1 MSNSLYPEVSNLIP
15 IEKVPESLGFL
26 NSALNAIF
34 DKLYY
39 KDFTVSTSPSKHFG
53 VYNLTIV
60 TNQKLGYEIPGT
72 NGLEIV
78 FNPGYTNTTTEI
90 PISLYYKLEILKYL
104 NSPNALGFIQDPKKI
119 FELVLKITNTSKE
132 ELYGEALK
140 VFVND
145 QDPIAYYL
153 GIYNS
158 KRSPTIA
165 FAQTGDYTQDIITLV
180 DLISQ
185 NFNGTD
191 VLYSDFIDVD
201 SNFSSVLN
209 NINLLFEKWIGK
221 IEVSQLEN
229 LFIPRFGFSI
239 NNLDIALFFPRSVFT
254 PIITSTYN
262 PTNGTI
268 GDQVPEPYKTRLTFN
283 VGSLSYN
290 SKTGFEFNFENSYDF
305 QKSFILGTKF
315 SLELQGMKLDLS
327 RTKNIPEAIADGRP
341 EDFIGVYIQNGTVGF
356 PADWFHDTANST
368 GELYVSNLLAG
379 TGGLSGTIGLRAK
392 TAGALSPLIKCK
404 LGNGFIISLNAFDLT
419 FHQNAIV
426 SSNIHGTLFIPN
438 FKDASNHAQ
447 DVTIN
452 IDVHIGTDG
461 EFNIVASTQQ
471 AITAI
476 HLENVFDFHI
486 SSLFIGRQSKDA
498 GGHFYIGLSGDID
511 LLLQDPIG
519 KFLPDKVD
527 IKKLIVYDNGKFEIE
542 GGSIVLPKAF
552 EIQMGPAKIGIT
564 AIHIGSYEKEGR
576 KYKYFGFDGGV
587 NVNPGGVDA
596 RGKGIKYYYTDDGPF
611 DNADHK
617 FKWFIRLESLAI
629 DIIIPGG
636 SEPKDAA
643 VIIKG
648 FLSIKD
654 PKILPGTP
662 EPLLSV
668 LKNSTEYA
676 GGVYV
681 SVPKFKGLEV
691 SAAMRLNPQVPS
703 FIVDL
708 GVEIS
713 TPILLGSTG
722 LGIYGFRALFGKKYV
737 ASKDSVGL
745 DENAE
750 WWQYYKAKIDPDYK
764 EGIQVSK
771 FSIKDGF
778 SFGAGVS
785 LATSSDSGKTFSS
798 KLFFMLSL
806 PDVFLFQG
814 QANILKDRITLDAV
828 PDPPFFALIAITKSS
843 VEAAFGVNYKMPD
856 EGNIGKILTVDGVIE
871 MGFFFGSS
879 SSWYVN
885 VGRDTPDSRRIQA
898 RVFDLFNMYSYF
910 MLSSAGI
917 RAGAGVNIVFKKS
930 FLGASAE
937 LTAFMDTN
945 GRLSFRP
952 KQIGGAIQL
961 GGTVSFKFCGIG
973 FSVWGGATLAAEA
986 PHPKII
992 TGEFEICVKVLK
1004 KTKCAHFQFTWTDDT
1019 SLDGS
1024 RNPVLGDVP
1033 YGSPNLNLADA
1044 KKSVKANHIVSGEAF
1059 NLNVVEFTGTIPT
1072 PTTVVNGEP
1081 FIGDVTSDKYTLP
1094 LDSFIDIEFKKGMNV
1109 SSGTNVDKIG
1119 GISSPAEFVE
1129 FVPPQRGASDRV
1141 RHEYYLDTVEIKFF
1155 DEVSN
1160 SWKDYDFYNA
1170 LAPMFPTTGVLGPV
1184 VSQTAIQNMKWGYWQ
1199 QQRPGFNNKL
1209 RILAT
1214 TPLSYAA
1221 TMGDNITVEDLGIN
1235 SNTIFCPGEPRP
1247 KTCIFFDRDTLNHVY
1262 APSTIH
1268 FYKNVLFQITT
1279 HQGIVLN
1286 VPYNNIPY
1294 GLNIEPGDKIEIFF
1308 NEPMHCVNLMMKSGS
1323 PALTISYYS
1332 RKVAKRDDKN
1342 PLPKYDYQLI
1352 KTVPVKPEELAKP
1365 IEFQAEKDN
1374 VDYVVIETKSCYE
1387 KPDQE
1392 HKITCLKPDELQSL
1406 TIKELNNFL
1415 TTLIKNKPFNTT
1427 SYQLNPANSKIYD
1440 GVFMGTSLYP
1450 NKNWKETIITLTPGY
1465 SSANTLLFTIADNL
1479 GYSCNYSFELLK
1491 PVPGFS
1497 FTNIISIVDIK
1508 PYTTGATSGQNNTF
1522 LMVVWALINGK
1533 EQQVEILGKS
1543 CLPISYCYDECS
1555 TFLYEVCFCTATD
1568 YLINQTIPSATQQQA
1583 NNNAMFDTIN
1593 KTLQPIWR
1601 PNTAFAIRLKTI
1613 DKVYSDS
1620 GSQLGVYPTDL
1631 VYGFRTA
1638 GPIGHFHNF
1647 PKSNT
1652 DQQLRTDYDAL
1663 EKIAHEEEFKLK
1675 SLKHYIDYTKSYPNA
1690 DGDLINAKPLFYRDV
1705 ELKLFYLYNYVYE
1718 FYNDWVDYTNTP
1730 ANATP
1735 AQIEYIA
1742 KSSIEVVIKDPLDAG
1757 IPDATMN
1764 YTGDPA
1770 DDIINLPSQFSA
1782 NNINH
1787 NYDPNNPTLLPSNIN
1802 SINNDVSILNN
1813 MLNYIANQPN
1823 QSPCVPT
1830 PPPLVPIDI
1839 ATKRTLNLRPLKLYT
1854 AQFVASYNPKIG
1866 GNFSATPFKEVAH
1879 NYGFQTSRYPNFDAQ
1894 VNSYILK
1901 TDREGNILK
1910 AAVYKLN
1917 AVTVDVVTPPPN
1929 SQIVPTIDLGM
1940 AQKVITN
1947 DITNIDS
1954 KLLQQ
1959 YAEQFDRLI
1968 NGVFHI
1974 DYNDLQ
1980 APETTEFNIVR
1991 HPITN
1996 KILGI
2001 LIRNPE
2007 PFNDP
2012 KLPKAD
2018 PNISSTE
2025 FTETLLVSKLHTGKN
2040 PVPPILNIEKARLPL
2055 IEYWGS
2061 PSEFYVI
2068 HSKDRSRI
2076 FVTNRNFNFDIA
2088 SNSELKFTFKYKLY
2102 NGNTYADVS
2111 TVDVQFNL
2119 SNYSI

>member
-1 MSNSLYPEVSNLIP
+1 MADIIYPRLSSIVEASNFPQQLDFLQNGIATVLSNL
-15 IEKVPESLGFL
+15 
-26 NSALNAIF
+26 
-34 DKLYY
+34 YY
-39 KDFTVSTSPSKHFG
+39 RNLKINRSIDGTTVSYSIE
-53 VYNLTIV
+53 IV
-60 TNQKLGYEIPGT
+60 TPQSLKIEIPGT
-72 NGLEIV
+72 GFLLVLNADFDG
-78 FNPGYTNTTTEI
+78 TNASVI
-90 PISLYYKLEILKYL
+90 PVNIIYKHQIKRFVKTFKVEQFTF
-104 NSPNALGFIQDPKKI
+104 SPEDFGKLLFKI
-119 FELVLKITNTSKE
+119 FKINDHELLTGCI
-132 ELYGEALK
+132 K
-140 VFVND
+140 VFIPGSNPLDQFAINTNASHGLSIITPVNNNAETAIND
-145 QDPIAYYL
+145 I
-153 GIYNS
+153 INVINS
-158 KRSPTIA
+158 SSSSLIEIIL
-165 FAQTGDYTQDIITLV
+165 GDYIL
-180 DLISQ
+180 
-185 NFNGTD
+185 NGST
-191 VLYSDFIDVD
+191 IED
-201 SNFSSVLN
+201 SLN
-209 NINLLFEKWIGK
+209 NIEKFFK
-221 IEVSQLEN
+221 IFVGDNIIDRIKKIL
-229 LFIPRFGFSI
+229 IPRLTTLLSVNAGI
-239 NNLDIALFFPRSVFT
+239 EFPRNVLQ
-254 PIITSTYN
+254 PM
-262 PTNGTI
+262 
-268 GDQVPEPYKTRLTFN
+268 KL
-283 VGSLSYN
+283 VGSVYEVEPDQNIKSILRFDIGEFQFDSLTGIGFNKELSAGFYPPYDKAQIGN
-290 SKTGFEFNFENSYDF
+290 TGLTISV
-305 QKSFILGTKF
+305 IGA
-315 SLELQGMKLDLS
+315 KLDLS
-327 RTKNIPEAIADGRP
+327 RTTNIPEATADGRP
-341 EDFIGVYIQNGTVGF
+341 DDFVGVYIKNGVVGF
-356 PADWFHDTANST
+356 PADWGHNDPSLPPST
-368 GELYVSNLLAG
+368 GELYVNNLLAG
-379 TGGLSGTIGLRAK
+379 TGGLSGTIGLRAIS
-392 TAGALSPLIKCK
+392 AGSPSALISLK
-404 LGNGFIISLNAFDLT
+404 LGSGLIISLNAFDLT
-419 FHQNAIV
+419 FHQNAII
-426 SSNIHGTLFIPN
+426 SSNIHGTLFIPG
-438 FKDASNHAQ
+438 FKDAANHSQ
-447 DVTIN
+447 DVLIN
-452 IDVHIGTDG
+452 IDIHIGTDG

-471 AITAI
+471 SITAI

-486 SSLFIGRQSKDA
+486 SSLFIGRQSKEA
-498 GGHFYIGLSGDID
+498 GGRFYIGLSGDID

-527 IKKLIVYDNGKFEIE
+527 IKKLIIYDDGKFEIE

-552 EIQMGPAKIGIT
+552 EIQLGPAKIGIT
-564 AIHIGSYEKEGR
+564 AIHIGSYEKDDR

-596 RGKGIKYYYTDDGPF
+596 RGKGIKYYYTTDGGP
-611 DNADHK
+611 

-629 DIIIPGG
+629 DIIIPGS

-745 DENAE
+745 AEDAE

-828 PDPPFFALIAITKSS
+828 PDPPFFALIAITKNS
-843 VEAAFGVNYKMPD
+843 VEAAFGVNYKIPD
-856 EGNIGKILTVDGVIE
+856 EGDVGKILTVDGVIE

-937 LTAFMDTN
+937 LSAFMDTA

-986 PHPKII
+986 PHPKVI

-1004 KTKCAHFQFTWTDDT
+1004 KEKCAHFQFTWTGDT
-1019 SLDGS
+1019 SLDAS

-1033 YGSPNLNLADA
+1033 YGSGSVDMIDA
-1044 KKSVKANHIVSGEAF
+1044 EKSARAANIATGETFPLKLISYATF
-1059 NLNVVEFTGTIPT
+1059 ASNPT
-1072 PTTVVNGEP
+1072 PTTIFGALSNDDYN
-1081 FIGDVTSDKYTLP
+1081 IP

-1109 SSGTNVDKIG
+1109 FSSNPASRLNKIG
-1119 GISSPAEFVE
+1119 GLSSPCEFID

-1141 RHEYYLDTVEIKFF
+1141 RHEYSLEDIEIKFF

-1160 SWKDYDFYNA
+1160 TWKDYDFYNA

-1199 QQRPGFNNKL
+1199 QQRPNFNNKL

-1221 TMGDNITVEDLGIN
+1221 TMGDNIIVEDLGIN
-1235 SNTIFCPGEPRP
+1235 ANTIFCPGEPKP
-1247 KTCIFFDRDTLNHVY
+1247 KTCVYFDRDTLNHVY
-1262 APSTIH
+1262 APDTIH
-1268 FYKNVLFQITT
+1268 FYKGVMFQITT

-1308 NEPMHCVNLMMKSGS
+1308 NEPMHCVNLLMKSGS

-1332 RKVAKRDDKN
+1332 RHIVKRKEEKN
-1342 PLPKYDYQLI
+1342 PLPKYEYHLIQSVPITPEQLG
-1352 KTVPVKPEELAKP
+1352 KE
-1365 IEFQAEKDN
+1365 IEYRAEKEN
-1374 VDYVVIETKSCYE
+1374 VDYVVIETRSCYE
-1387 KPDQE
+1387 KPDQPR
-1392 HKITCLKPDELQSL
+1392 KITCLKPDELQVRA
-1406 TIKELNNFL
+1406 IKELANFL
-1415 TTLIKNKPFNTT
+1415 ATLIKNKHFAAANT
-1427 SYQLNPANSKIYD
+1427 QLNPANVKTYE
-1440 GVFMGTSLYP
+1440 GVYMGTSLYP
-1450 NKNWKETIITLTPGY
+1450 NQNWKENIITLTQGY
-1465 SSANTLLFTIADNL
+1465 ISASTLLFTIADNL
-1479 GYSCNYSFELLK
+1479 GFSCNYSFDLLK
-1491 PVPGFS
+1491 PFPGFS
-1497 FTNIISIVDIK
+1497 FANIISIIDLK
-1508 PYTTGATSGQNNTF
+1508 PYTAGATAGQNNMFIMT
-1522 LMVVWALINGK
+1522 VWVLINGK
-1533 EQQVEILGKS
+1533 EQQVDIIGKS
-1543 CLPISYCYDECS
+1543 CLPMSYCYDECS

-1568 YLINQTIPSATQQQA
+1568 YLINQTIPSASQQQA

-1601 PNTAFAIRLKTI
+1601 PNTAFAIHLKTG
-1613 DKVYSDS
+1613 DRVYQDS
-1620 GSQLGVYPTDL
+1620 GSSLIGGPYMTDL
-1631 VYGFRTA
+1631 VYCFRTA
-1638 GPIGHFHNF
+1638 GPIGHFHKF

-1652 DQQLRTDYDAL
+1652 DQQLRDDYDSL
-1663 EKIAHEEEFKLK
+1663 ESIAHEEEFKLK

-1690 DGDLINAKPLFYRDV
+1690 DGDIINAKPLFYRDV

-1757 IPDATMN
+1757 IPDASMN
-1764 YTGDPA
+1764 YTGNPV

-1782 NNINH
+1782 NNIDH
-1787 NYDPNNPTLLPSNIN
+1787 NYDPNDSTILPSNIN
-1802 SINNDVSILNN
+1802 SLNNDVSILNN

-1839 ATKRTLNLRPLKLYT
+1839 ATKRTLSLRPLKLYT
-1854 AQFVASYNPKIG
+1854 AQFVAHYNPKIG
-1866 GNFSATPFKEVAH
+1866 GNFSTTPFKEVAH
-1879 NYGFQTSRYPNFDAQ
+1879 NYGFQTSRYANFVEQ

-1901 TDREGNILK
+1901 QDNLGVILK
-1910 AAVYKLN
+1910 AAVYKLL
-1917 AVTVDVVTPPPN
+1917 AETVDVTNPSPGQPA
-1929 SQIVPTIDLGM
+1929 IPTIDLGL
-1940 AQKVITN
+1940 AHKVVTN
-1947 DITNIDS
+1947 DIATMDPKIV
-1954 KLLQQ
+1954 QQ

-1974 DYNDLQ
+1974 DYNKLQ
-1980 APETTEFNIVR
+1980 APETTEFNVVR

-2012 KLPKAD
+2012 KLPKAN
-2018 PNISSTE
+2018 PNLSSTE
-2025 FTETLLVSKLHTGKN
+2025 LTETLEVRKLHIGIDPNLPDLVLETARIPIGEFWGN
-2040 PVPPILNIEKARLPL
+2040 PN
-2055 IEYWGS
+2055 
-2061 PSEFYVI
+2061 EFYVI

-2076 FVTNRNFNFDIA
+2076 FITNRSFNFDIA

-2102 NGNTYADVS
+2102 NGNAYADVS
-2111 TVDVQFNL
+2111 TVDVQINL
-2119 SNYSI
+2119 SDYSI